1 MKHKK
6 VLGSTGL
13 LLILPG
19 SLPGIYSADRPFAV
33 YEPER
38 KRWLWTF

>member
-13 LLILPG
+13 LLFYLGVFLVFIA
-19 SLPGIYSADRPFAV
+19 ADRPFTV